1 LINSIYDSTEAAI
14 QKMTEATQKMRD
26 MSSTEGM
33 QVGYGGMI
41 AAIKRY
47 LKREIKTMR
56 NTKKRGRCI
65 FLLILYV
72 CFWTLGGL
80 LSTAAVWQQC

>member
-1 LINSIYDSTEAAI
+1 
-14 QKMTEATQKMRD
+14 MTEATQKMID

-33 QVGYGGMI
+33 QDGYGGMI

-56 NTKKRGRCI
+56 NTKKREGVFFCLFSMYVFGR
-65 FLLILYV
+65 
-72 CFWTLGGL
+72 
-80 LSTAAVWQQC
+80 

>member
-1 LINSIYDSTEAAI
+1 
-14 QKMTEATQKMRD
+14 MTEATQKMID

-33 QVGYGGMI
+33 QDGYGGMI

-56 NTKKRGRCI
+56 NNKKREGVF

-72 CFWTLGGL
+72 CF
-80 LSTAAVWQQC
+80 

>member
-1 LINSIYDSTEAAI
+1 
-14 QKMTEATQKMRD
+14 MTEATQKMID

-33 QVGYGGMI
+33 QDGYGGMI

-56 NTKKRGRCI
+56 NNKKREGVFFAYSLCM
-65 FLLILYV
+65 
-72 CFWTLGGL
+72 FWTLGGL

>member
-56 NTKKRGRCI
+56 NTKKREGVFFCLFSMYVFGR
-65 FLLILYV
+65 
-72 CFWTLGGL
+72 
-80 LSTAAVWQQC
+80 